1 VHSPL
6 TVIYF
11 VEHFE
16 NYETLNGTEELLT
29 IFIME
34 LLKVISEGERESKV
48 NKYLQ
53 ECSRCVLKR
62 KFLGCQC

>member
-6 TVIYF
+6 PVIYF

-29 IFIME
+29 TFILE
-34 LLKVISEGERESKV
+34 LLKVISEGETESKA
-48 NKYLQ
+48 NKYL
-53 ECSRCVLKR
+53 
-62 KFLGCQC
+62 